1 MTKKKKETQTYTQI
15 EKVKG
20 GYGIPGH
27 TDPFI
32 SVTTV
37 LGELAKPMLYGWYY
51 KNCSHISPTAYEI
64 LKESQDIGHWLNEC
78 TDHYIAEGL
87 QVSPEGLDDKKRK
100 VLDNFYSFTKE
111 HELKDYIVDGKPQTE
126 IAVYDQ
132 ELKCAGSFDRLL
144 YIDGKLTLVDWK
156 TSGDIWDE
164 YLIQL
169 QVYYWMIVECVG
181 IKELMYDQAL
191 ISDMLNYP
199 SLWVVRL
206 DKSKDFDYNKDV
218 IKMTPDKRIY
228 KGFTKLVDFI
238 NWKRSEFKTL
248 TKEIKKNDE

>member
-1 MTKKKKETQTYTQI
+1 MTKKKKEIQTERTQI

-20 GYGIPGH
+20 GYGIPGYA
-27 TDPFI
+27 DPFI

-100 VLDNFYSFTKE
+100 VLDNFYNFTKQ
-111 HELKDYIVDGKPQTE
+111 HDLKDYIVDGKPQTE
-126 IAVYDQ
+126 IPVYDA

-144 YIDGKLTLVDWK
+144 YVDGKLTLVDWK

-169 QVYYWMIVECVG
+169 QVYYGMIARCF
-181 IKELMYDQAL
+181 IAL
-191 ISDMLNYP
+191 KYEGGLINSMLDYP
-199 SLWVVRL
+199 SLWIVRL

-218 IKMTPDKRIY
+218 IKMLPDARIY

-248 TKEIKKNDE
+248 IKEIKKNDE